1 MVIYMDPELSK
12 AYGCLLGVA
21 IGDAMGAP
29 TTFMTPEEIREKYG
43 FVREFIEPPKD
54 HPIHGGLKAGQVT
67 DDTEMTLLLADSI
80 IKCGGIKVECYVKHL
95 LKWVEE
101 KNILQTEYLGPSTR
115 NALIKLLHGA
125 SIEEAG
131 KFGTT
136 NGAAMKISPIGIVD
150 RRKPDKTIRDV
161 YEVSLPTHG
170 TNVAIS
176 AAAAVACAI
185 SVAFHEDVDIEKIV
199 NAALYGAHEGTKL
212 GFRYP
217 AASVEKRMLLALK
230 LVEKANSIEEI
241 CNTLYDYIGT
251 GVVANES
258 IPSAIA
264 IVKVAGDDPL
274 NAITLAVNCGGD
286 SDTVASIVG
295 AIVGAIH
302 GAKAFP
308 TSLVNTVEEVNNLKL
323 KEVAEK
329 LLSIRDE

>member
-1 MVIYMDPELSK
+1 MVIRMDSELLK

-29 TTFMTPEEIREKYG
+29 TTFMTPKEIKEKYG
-43 FVREFIEPPKD
+43 FVRKFIEPPKD

-95 LKWVEE
+95 LRWAQE

-115 NALIKLLHGA
+115 NALMKLLHGA

-131 KFGTT
+131 RFGTT

-150 RRKPDKTIRDV
+150 RRKLDKTIKDV
-161 YEVSLPTHG
+161 YKISLPTHG

-185 SVAFHEDVDIEKIV
+185 SAAFYDDSDIGKII
-199 NAALYGAHEGTKL
+199 NAALYGAREGAKL

-217 AASVEKRMLLALK
+217 AASVEKRIQLALE
-230 LVEKANSIEEI
+230 LVERVNNVEEACI
-241 CNTLYDYIGT
+241 ILYDYIGM
-251 GVVANES
+251 GVAANES

-264 IVKVAGDDPL
+264 IVKIAGGDPL
-274 NAITLAVNCGGD
+274 DAITLAVNCGGD
-286 SDTVASIVG
+286 SDTIASIVG
-295 AIVGAIH
+295 AIVGTMH

-308 TSLVNTVEEVNNLKL
+308 SSLVNVIEGVNNLKL